1 MIEFVILLGIA
12 GGWLT
17 LASTLFIMLGLGKMW
32 GLAGILFMVGFLLIN
47 QNLKSRY
54 MKTIVD
60 ASPRAKE
67 LASHIFEMNELIII
81 SSYIISLVLYTVI
94 QKYIEIV
101 IRFP

>member
-60 ASPRAKE
+60 ASPRGKE